1 MRGVSENSAFL
12 DTFPGHFY
20 HRLASGCT
28 LAPCSLRTPSEA
40 NTMTSLAT
48 PVSRLMFAAT
58 VLAMA
63 ALLLPLPTHL
73 ARAQDTAQPAPA
85 QPAPAQ
91 PAPAP
96 PAPAAAQ
103 PAATETVAPATAPA
117 AAAPEPP
124 ADPAKIKT

>member
-40 NTMTSLAT
+40 NTITSLAT

-58 VLAMA
+58 VLATA

-96 PAPAAAQ
+96 AAAQ
-103 PAATETVAPATAPA
+103 PAAPPAATETVAPATAPA
-117 AAAPEPP
+117 
-124 ADPAKIKT
+124 